1 MKILVINWQDLA
13 HPLSGGAEVH
23 LHQFFSYFIEK
34 GHSVTLLCSSFKGLS
49 EFDERDGIRII
60 RRGNRFLFN
69 FLVPFYVRSLLKSE
83 DFDVIVEDVNKIP
96 FFLRF
101 FVKKPIIVVTHHFF
115 GKVIFQETNPIFG
128 LYVYLF
134 EKLFFKLYKG
144 LPIITVS
151 ESTREEMVKHGIP
164 EGTVRVVYNAVRL
177 DFFKPGEKSEIPFII
192 YLGRLKKYKRIDL
205 FVEAIK
211 VLREKYYAGPLR
223 VEIVGDGD
231 ARKDLEKLVRKY
243 GLDDVIKFTGFV
255 SEEVKAE
262 KLRSAWLI
270 INTSPKEGWGIV
282 VMEAQASG
290 TPAIVFDSPG
300 LREAVKDSIS
310 GFVVPF
316 GDIASLAEKA
326 YEIITKDDL
335 RKRLSEGARK
345 WAEKFDIVVL
355 KEKFYS
361 TFLELLKF

>member
-1 MKILVINWQDLA
+1 MKILVVNWQDLA

-23 LHQFFSYFIEK
+23 LHQFFSYFVEK
-34 GHSVTLLCSSFKGLS
+34 GHSVTLLCSSYKGLS
-49 EFDERDGIRII
+49 GFDEKDGIRII
-60 RRGNRFLFN
+60 RKGNRFLFN

-115 GKVIFQETNPIFG
+115 GKVIFQETNPLFG

-134 EKLFFKLYKG
+134 EKLFFKTYRR

-151 ESTREEMVKHGIP
+151 ESTKEEMVKHGISDCSIK
-164 EGTVRVVYNAVRL
+164 VVYNAVNL
-177 DFFKPGEKSEIPFII
+177 NFFRPGKKSEIPFIL
-192 YLGRLKKYKRIDL
+192 YLGRLKKYKRID
-205 FVEAIK
+205 FFIKSIK
-211 VLREKYYAGPLR
+211 VLRDEYYSGPLK

-231 ARKDLEKLVRKY
+231 ARKGLEELVKKY
-243 GLDDVIKFTGFV
+243 GLSDVVKFTGYV
-255 SEEVKAE
+255 SENVKSE
-262 KLRSAWLI
+262 KLRSAWLV

-290 TPAIVFDSPG
+290 TPVIVFDSPG
-300 LREAVKDSIS
+300 LREAVKNNFS

-316 GDIASLAEKA
+316 GNIDLVAQKA
-326 YEIITKDDL
+326 YEVISREDL
-335 RKRLSEGARK
+335 RNRLSEGARK
-345 WAEKFDIVVL
+345 WAEEFDISVL
-355 KEKFYS
+355 REKFYS
-361 TFLELLKF
+361 TFFEFLKS